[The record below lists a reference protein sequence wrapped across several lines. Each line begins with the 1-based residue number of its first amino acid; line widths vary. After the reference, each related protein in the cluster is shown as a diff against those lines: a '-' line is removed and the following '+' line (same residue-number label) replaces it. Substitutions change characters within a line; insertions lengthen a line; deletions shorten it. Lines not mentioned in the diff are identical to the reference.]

1 MNVTDLKHE
10 KSVIFRDWQ
19 ELHWNVIWVHELS
32 PPQYHLSKRTDA
44 FPNLSGS
51 WSTAALTVIPTRR
64 PIAHQRSQYWN
75 YNLFSSYISSLLS
88 RNIDQAKTLAKWK
101 AFTLKIYSLCN
112 NIRPEIQYKRLQ
124 STFFFLYTSMVF
136 QWDAASQT
144 TPKFIFENDFR
155 TGTWKISVLVPH
167 PNDPSSD
174 WSKSKQKGKKKTST
188 LGKGHSW
195 QPQQHDCS
203 ETKL

>member
-51 WSTAALTVIPTRR
+51 WSTAALTMIPTTR
-64 PIAHQRSQYWN
+64 PVAHQRSQYWN

-124 STFFFLYTSMVF
+124 STFFCVHIHGFPMRCSFPNY
-136 QWDAASQT
+136 SQVY
-144 TPKFIFENDFR
+144 F
-155 TGTWKISVLVPH
+155 WKWLSNRDLK
-167 PNDPSSD
+167 NFSLGSSSK
-174 WSKSKQKGKKKTST
+174 WSIIWLKQIKTEGEEKDKYF
-188 LGKGHSW
+188 GKGSLLAAPAAW
-195 QPQQHDCS
+195 LFRD
-203 ETKL
+203 